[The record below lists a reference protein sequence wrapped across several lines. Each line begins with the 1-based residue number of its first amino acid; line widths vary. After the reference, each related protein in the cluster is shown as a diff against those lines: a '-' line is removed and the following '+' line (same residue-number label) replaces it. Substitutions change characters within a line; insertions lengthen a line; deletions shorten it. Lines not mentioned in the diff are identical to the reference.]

1 MEQKADGHIDSNSS
15 MRMASAMRVLQTYV
29 AVIDGIRLVHSRMY
43 LEAWVHHSYGNPQ
56 FLIRIGTR
64 NDNLLVTVS
73 FTSLVE
79 LLSLLTPRQGN

>member
-43 LEAWVHHSYGNPQ
+43 LEAWVQYTIHM
-56 FLIRIGTR
+56 
-64 NDNLLVTVS
+64 VTLN
-73 FTSLVE
+73 F
-79 LLSLLTPRQGN
+79 